1 MKKKI
6 KFKFLYVILFV
17 ITTGSLMSFT
27 AKQNLNPLVVPS
39 SWENKLLDWAIKKK
53 VISANDRDFVVENHV
68 VQKCIDAFV
77 ASGYKPSAAVDK
89 LAEYGVSSGKYSSKA
104 EVKTKIK
111 ATIEKERKK
120 ESNWKLLYKTLGL

>member
-1 MKKKI
+1 M

-17 ITTGSLMSFT
+17 ITTGFLMSFT
-27 AKQNLNPLVVPS
+27 AKQDVSPFVVPS

-68 VQKCIDAFV
+68 VQKCVDAFV

-89 LAEYGVSSGKYSSKA
+89 LAEYGVSSGKYSSKT

-120 ESNWKLLYKTLGL
+120 KSNWKLLYKTLGL

>member
-1 MKKKI
+1 M
-6 KFKFLYVILFV
+6 KFKFLYVVLFV
-17 ITTGSLMSFT
+17 ITTGFLMSFT
-27 AKQNLNPLVVPS
+27 AKQDLNPLVVPS

-68 VQKCIDAFV
+68 VQKCVDAFV

-89 LAEYGVSSGKYSSKA
+89 LAEYGVSSGKYSSKT

-120 ESNWKLLYKTLGL
+120 KSNWKLLYKTLGL

>member
-1 MKKKI
+1 M

-39 SWENKLLDWAIKKK
+39 SWENKIIDLAIKKK
-53 VISANDRDFVVENHV
+53 VISANDRDFVMENHV
-68 VQKCIDAFV
+68 VQKCVNAFI

-89 LAEYGVSSGKYSSKA
+89 LAEYGVSSGKYNSKT
-104 EVKTKIK
+104 EVKIKIK

>member
-1 MKKKI
+1 MKKKM

-39 SWENKLLDWAIKKK
+39 SWENKIIDLAIKKK

-68 VQKCIDAFV
+68 VQECVNAFI
-77 ASGYKPSAAVDK
+77 ASGYKPSAAIDK

-111 ATIEKERKK
+111 AAIEKERKK

>member
-1 MKKKI
+1 M
-6 KFKFLYVILFV
+6 KFKFLYVVLFV
-17 ITTGSLMSFT
+17 ITTGFLMSFT
-27 AKQNLNPLVVPS
+27 AKQDLNPFVVPS

-68 VQKCIDAFV
+68 VQKCVNAFV

-89 LAEYGVSSGKYSSKA
+89 LAEYEVSSGKYSSKT

-120 ESNWKLLYKTLGL
+120 KSNWKLLYKTLGL

>member
-1 MKKKI
+1 MKKKM

-39 SWENKLLDWAIKKK
+39 SWENKIIDLAIKKK

-68 VQKCIDAFV
+68 VQKCVNAFI
-77 ASGYKPSAAVDK
+77 ASGYKPSAAIDK

-111 ATIEKERKK
+111 VTIEKERKK